1 MTPTLAAV
9 SDRASALRVL
19 ALLRRTSIGD
29 EAVLVGSSGLFGF
42 ETTVPA
48 LTEDIDLAIP
58 EGVAAAHGDE
68 VVSAHAESYSG
79 PPAQRSPARLF

>member
-1 MTPTLAAV
+1 V
-9 SDRASALRVL
+9 IDRASALGVL

-48 LTEDIDLAIP
+48 LTEDI
-58 EGVAAAHGDE
+58 EHG
-68 VVSAHAESYSG
+68 
-79 PPAQRSPARLF
+79 RSP